1 MTAPSIIDP
10 ARFLHEQL
18 ASASPDLLRSMLTTF
33 INTLMSAEADAICG
47 APYGQPSP
55 ERTNVRNGYRH
66 REFDTRSGTLNVAIP
81 KLREGSYYPD
91 WLLERRRR
99 AERALT
105 TVVATCYLLGVS
117 TRRMEKLVESLGIT
131 RLSKSQV
138 SVMAAELDEVVEQ
151 FRTRPLDAGPYTFL
165 AADALVLKVREG
177 GRVVNVHALIAVG
190 VNGDGHREIL
200 GLQVSSAE
208 DGAGWLG
215 FFRDLTARGLT
226 GVKLVTSDAHH
237 GLVAAIGATLPG
249 ASWQRCRTHYA
260 ANLMAATPKSSWPWV
275 RALLHS
281 VYDQPDTASVHAQ
294 FDRILDA
301 LGAKL
306 PKVAEHLDTARADVL
321 AFTGFPK
328 ELWRQIWSNNPQERL
343 NREIRRRTDVVG
355 IFPDRN
361 ALIRLV
367 GAVLAEQHDEWAEGR
382 RYLGL
387 ENPGQ
392 GPADRRPRARHHHR
406 GGGAH
411 QRHPRPQRLTTTE
424 DHASNR
430 ETPRPGT

>member
-1 MTAPSIIDP
+1 MTAPSSIDP
-10 ARFLHEQL
+10 TRFLHEQL
-18 ASASPDLLRSMLTTF
+18 GSASPDLLRQMLTTF
-33 INTLMSAEADAICG
+33 MNTLMSAEADAVCG
-47 APYGQPSP
+47 AAYGESSP

-66 REFDTRSGTLNVAIP
+66 REFDTRAGTLDVAIP

-117 TRRMEKLVESLGIT
+117 TRRMEKLVDALGIT

-138 SVMAAELDEVVEQ
+138 SVMAAELDATVAE
-151 FRTRPLDAGPYTFL
+151 FRGRPLDQGPYTFV

-177 GRVVNVHALIAVG
+177 GRVVNVHALVATG
-190 VNGDGHREIL
+190 VNADGHREIL
-200 GLQVSSAE
+200 GLQVTSAE

-215 FFRDLTARGLT
+215 FFRDLTARGLS
-226 GVKLVTSDAHH
+226 GVRLVTSDAHA

-260 ANLMAATPKSSWPWV
+260 ANLMSATPKSSWPWV

-281 VYDQPDTASVHAQ
+281 VYDQPDAASVHAQ
-294 FDRILDA
+294 FDRILHTLDE
-301 LGAKL
+301 KL
-306 PKVAEHLDTARADVL
+306 PQVAAHLDTARADVL
-321 AFTGFPK
+321 AFTSFPK
-328 ELWRQIWSNNPQERL
+328 EIWRQIWSNNPQERL

-355 IFPDRN
+355 IFPNRD

-367 GAVLAEQHDEWAEGR
+367 GAVLAEQHDEWIEGR

-387 ENPGQ
+387 
-392 GPADRRPRARHHHR
+392 DVLKRARVT
-406 GGGAH
+406 AV
-411 QRHPRPQRLTTTE
+411 PDVAAAPDEVPTSDIPALS
-424 DHASNR
+424 A
-430 ETPRPGT
+430 